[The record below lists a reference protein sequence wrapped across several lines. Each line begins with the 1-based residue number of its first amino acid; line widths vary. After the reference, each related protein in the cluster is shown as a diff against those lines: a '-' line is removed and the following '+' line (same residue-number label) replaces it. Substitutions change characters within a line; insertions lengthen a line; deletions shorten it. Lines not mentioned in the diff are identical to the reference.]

1 MKENVS
7 GCFFLNK
14 VYVNTTVEHYD
25 SFFVHKGGKLEKRQ
39 FFAKMHSDCT
49 KLRLKFQKFS
59 GGDTPRP
66 HPWGGDTPPQAA
78 PRSALSA
85 STRTPPETNGW
96 IKALAPPMVKS
107 SDSSSCDYLLTRMEK
122 NLGIPRLITWQDIA
136 ISN

>member
-7 GCFFLNK
+7 GCFFLNT

-59 GGDTPRP
+59 GV
-66 HPWGGDTPPQAA
+66 TPPD
-78 PRSALSA
+78 PSLGRGHPSPVRSPLGA
-85 STRTPPETNGW
+85 SR
-96 IKALAPPMVKS
+96 L
-107 SDSSSCDYLLTRMEK
+107 DSYS
-122 NLGIPRLITWQDIA
+122 P
-136 ISN
+136 